1 MKKLIILKLVIL
13 LAIIVS
19 CCFGFFK
26 CFNIKNDIVL
36 MRLNVQKV
44 KQDIKK
50 ANNDIEAAKENITK
64 LKETKK
70 DSMWEYD
77 TWKRMKEKIEK
88 ALP

>member
-1 MKKLIILKLVIL
+1 
-13 LAIIVS
+13 
-19 CCFGFFK
+19 
-26 CFNIKNDIVL
+26 

-50 ANNDIEAAKENITK
+50 ANNDIEATKENITK